1 MVTVVVVV
9 VESGVVD
16 CGGVELSGIEEVEPV
31 GAGVVVVVVSSE
43 GVPVVD
49 SVVELADRADSDGE
63 VGVVLDVLDALSAAT
78 AASTAGVCTCCD
90 AATRAAAVAL
100 ATPSGS
106 GDPAALTSWVF
117 AVTAGV
123 LLSAPKT
130 SFLPAPRLRSQLGQL
145 WTP

>member
-1 MVTVVVVV
+1 M
-9 VESGVVD
+9 
-16 CGGVELSGIEEVEPV
+16 LEPV

-43 GVPVVD
+43 GVLVVD
-49 SVVELADRADSDGE
+49 SVVEPADRADSDGE
-63 VGVVLDVLDALSAAT
+63 VEVDVVLDVLDALSAAT
-78 AASTAGVCTCCD
+78 AASTAGDCTCCD

-123 LLSAPKT
+123 LLSAPNT
-130 SFLPAPRLRSQLGQL
+130 SFLPAPRLRSQLAQL

>member
-1 MVTVVVVV
+1 MVTVVVV

-16 CGGVELSGIEEVEPV
+16 CGGVELSGLDEVEPV

-43 GVPVVD
+43 GVLVD

-78 AASTAGVCTCCD
+78 AASTAGVCTCGD

-123 LLSAPKT
+123 LLSAPNT
-130 SFLPAPRLRSQLGQL
+130 SFLPAPRLRSQLAQL